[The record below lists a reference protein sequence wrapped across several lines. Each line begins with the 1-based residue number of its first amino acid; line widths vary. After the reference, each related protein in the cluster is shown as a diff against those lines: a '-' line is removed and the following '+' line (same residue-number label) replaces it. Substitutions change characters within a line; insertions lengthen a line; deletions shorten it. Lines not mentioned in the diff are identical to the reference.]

1 MQGSFTPDSAEK
13 FLALMREA
21 GYEASAI
28 SSVGGL
34 QDFSEGA
41 RSRGEQQF
49 VAKSGEARGE
59 YIENYDYTRCVK
71 PDGGVYGTAGQCRK
85 GVQEDKEE
93 NDAMGQ
99 LARMLPKGSKIVGS
113 SGRTQTVGAKGK
125 VKAGLTDEHWVVINE
140 KWKEV
145 GEKLSR
151 QMGLLKR
158 MSDSP
163 KFDDLRKT
171 TQDKIEKLNRAFTK
185 LNDTKAK
192 IRDSLERGR
201 TETGRMRPLVASNL
215 TPKGVEKLPPKAR
228 ISQPTDPTPS
238 KEMVLDKKKR
248 GAKPGGMRVTEKIK
262 ALGAEGL
269 RKVLNDPRL
278 NDRQRGQ
285 LNKLLKEKQGEGLK
299 GPQAA
304 TSKGGTLPHSVAM
317 ARRTEA
323 MFKRG
328 EQIGAKAQD
337 YLRDRGA
344 LQAPL
349 GSRLSNAEG
358 RAGRVVYANRNRLA
372 QIRMRRVNA
381 AMDDRSPGGAKKDTT
396 IGDLSPAKIAAMENK
411 AKRMARKN
419 RQADRAA
426 LARKLA
432 KEMGG
437 DDRDPSKNKTA
448 LRLVQEKVAK
458 EGQRRQE
465 PAPKRELRG
474 QELGNA
480 MVLHANIAER
490 VRANY
495 GGSLA
500 TKKARAELQAE
511 LDKEGALNRDEISR
525 MLKADRAERR

>member
-1 MQGSFTPDSAEK
+1 
-13 FLALMREA
+13 
-21 GYEASAI
+21 
-28 SSVGGL
+28 
-34 QDFSEGA
+34 
-41 RSRGEQQF
+41 
-49 VAKSGEARGE
+49 
-59 YIENYDYTRCVK
+59 
-71 PDGGVYGTAGQCRK
+71 
-85 GVQEDKEE
+85 
-93 NDAMGQ
+93 
-99 LARMLPKGSKIVGS
+99 
-113 SGRTQTVGAKGK
+113 
-125 VKAGLTDEHWVVINE
+125 
-140 KWKEV
+140 
-145 GEKLSR
+145 
-151 QMGLLKR
+151 
-158 MSDSP
+158 
-163 KFDDLRKT
+163 
-171 TQDKIEKLNRAFTK
+171 
-185 LNDTKAK
+185 
-192 IRDSLERGR
+192 
-201 TETGRMRPLVASNL
+201 
-215 TPKGVEKLPPKAR
+215 
-228 ISQPTDPTPS
+228 
-238 KEMVLDKKKR
+238 
-248 GAKPGGMRVTEKIK
+248 MRVTKKIK
-262 ALGAEGL
+262 ALGAEDL
-269 RKVLNDPRL
+269 KKVLSDPRL

-323 MFKRG
+323 MFKKG
-328 EQIGAKAQD
+328 EQIGTKAQD

-344 LQAPL
+344 LQAPW
-349 GSRLSNAEG
+349 GSRLSNAVG
-358 RAGRVVYANRNRLA
+358 RAGRVVFANRIRLA
-372 QIRMRRVNA
+372 QLRMRRVNDA
-381 AMDDRSPGGAKKDTT
+381 LDDRSPGGAKKDTMV
-396 IGDLSPAKIAAMENK
+396 GDLSPAKIAAMENK
-411 AKRMARKN
+411 ANRMARKN

-458 EGQRRQE
+458 EGQRSQE

>member
-21 GYEASAI
+21 GYETSDLADT
-28 SSVGGL
+28 GKF
-34 QDFSEGA
+34 QNFSEGV

-151 QMGLLKR
+151 QKGLLRR

-163 KFDDLRKT
+163 KFDNLRKT
-171 TQDKIEKLNRAFTK
+171 TQEKTEKLDKALTK
-185 LNDTKAK
+185 LYNTKMK
-192 IRDSLERGR
+192 IRDSLEKDR

-215 TPKGVEKLPPKAR
+215 TPKGVEKFPRKSRVPQSAE
-228 ISQPTDPTPS
+228 PTPS
-238 KEMVLDKKKR
+238 EGRASEKKKKR

-262 ALGAEGL
+262 ALGAEDL

-285 LNKLLKEKQGEGLK
+285 LNKLLSEKSQGASSRKSPSE
-299 GPQAA
+299 PVSA
-304 TSKGGTLPHSVAM
+304 T
-317 ARRTEA
+317 
-323 MFKRG
+323 
-328 EQIGAKAQD
+328 
-337 YLRDRGA
+337 
-344 LQAPL
+344 
-349 GSRLSNAEG
+349 
-358 RAGRVVYANRNRLA
+358 
-372 QIRMRRVNA
+372 
-381 AMDDRSPGGAKKDTT
+381 
-396 IGDLSPAKIAAMENK
+396 
-411 AKRMARKN
+411 ARK
-419 RQADRAA
+419 AA
-426 LARKLA
+426 EA
-432 KEMGG
+432 
-437 DDRDPSKNKTA
+437 
-448 LRLVQEKVAK
+448 
-458 EGQRRQE
+458 
-465 PAPKRELRG
+465 APKRELRG

-480 MVLHANIAER
+480 MVLNANITER

-495 GGSLA
+495 GGTLA
-500 TKKARAELQAE
+500 TKKARAELQAA

-525 MLKADRAERR
+525 MLEADRAERR